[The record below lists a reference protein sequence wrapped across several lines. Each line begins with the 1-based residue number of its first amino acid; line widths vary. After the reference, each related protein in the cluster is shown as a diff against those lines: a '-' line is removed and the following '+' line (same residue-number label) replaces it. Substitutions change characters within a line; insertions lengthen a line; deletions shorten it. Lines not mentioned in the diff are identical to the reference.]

1 MNTHEIIGMTI
12 FGFVLLLATAQA
24 AFAWGRIVGTRSE
37 RQLADR
43 RVQGVIA
50 SENERNPRQR
60 KRLVY
65 RKVDARK
72 VGTIRFL
79 NSRLPGVEVTAL

>member
-1 MNTHEIIGMTI
+1 
-12 FGFVLLLATAQA
+12 
-24 AFAWGRIVGTRSE
+24 
-37 RQLADR
+37 
-43 RVQGVIA
+43 VQGVIA

>member
-43 RVQGVIA
+43 RINGLLA
-50 SENERNPRQR
+50 EENARKPSTR
-60 KRLVY
+60 KRKTLAY
-65 RKVDARK
+65 RKVDARI
-72 VGTIRFL
+72 VGKRRYL
-79 NSRLPGVEVTAL
+79 NSKLAGEVVA